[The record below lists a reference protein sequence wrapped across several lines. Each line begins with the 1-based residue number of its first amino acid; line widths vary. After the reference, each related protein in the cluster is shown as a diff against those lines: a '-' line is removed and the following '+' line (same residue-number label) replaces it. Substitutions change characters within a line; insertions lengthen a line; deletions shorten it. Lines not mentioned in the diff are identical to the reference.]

1 MPQPPRTSGADH
13 AACGQVNLP
22 EVRAELLD
30 LADRYEHALTG
41 NQIQVLD
48 ELFWDSPEAVRLGA
62 TEELF
67 GTDEIAA
74 FRRARPT
81 AGLARTRTRTE
92 VTVFGA
98 DCAVTTTLFTR
109 EGVPGT
115 GRQQQTWV
123 RFPDCGWRI
132 VAAHVSQRP

>member
-1 MPQPPRTSGADH
+1 MKTPEADPSQRPE
-13 AACGQVNLP
+13 ANLS

-30 LADRYEHALTG
+30 LADRYEQALIN
-41 NQIQVLD
+41 NQVAVLD
-48 ELFWDSPEAVRLGA
+48 ALFWNSPEAVRLGA

-67 GTDEIAA
+67 GAAEIAA
-74 FRRARPT
+74 FRRARPS

-92 VTVFGA
+92 VTAIGA
-98 DCAVTTTLFTR
+98 DFGVTTTLFTR

-123 RFPDCGWRI
+123 RFPDSGWRI